1 MQTMDRI
8 IDLFPAGQQDQIR
21 SQLSLNLQGIMCM
34 RLLPRADGA
43 GRVPA
48 CEILVMNPSARVL
61 IRENRIAQLNTVIA
75 SGKEEGMQGFND
87 SLDNLIKAGLIT
99 REAGMEISDNPEDL
113 NMLLQ
118 GIRLSSRRGGI
129 LK

>member
-1 MQTMDRI
+1 
-8 IDLFPAGQQDQIR
+8 
-21 SQLSLNLQGIMCM
+21 
-34 RLLPRADGA
+34 
-43 GRVPA
+43 
-48 CEILVMNPSARVL
+48 MNPAARVL